1 MKKWNIVL
9 KKGNIIFFKNIRWYK
24 IENQKYTL
32 NVMEN
37 DELKCNLKK
46 WYNKT
51 WYDRKAKIEYSK
63 KQYNNIR

>member
-1 MKKWNIVL
+1 
-9 KKGNIIFFKNIRWYK
+9 
-24 IENQKYTL
+24 
-32 NVMEN
+32 MEN